1 MKASASKFHTMLRTA
16 GRSTALAVTL
26 TWLTGCAAHQP
37 LRFSPKNV
45 SRIQYNPRNCTQMP
59 DGKFL
64 CKDVVFTVAAV
75 NVAPPAR

>member
-1 MKASASKFHTMLRTA
+1 MKASASKSHSMLRTA
-16 GRSTALAVTL
+16 GLSTALAIAL

-45 SRIQYNPRNCTQMP
+45 SHIQYNPRNCTEMQ
-59 DGKFL
+59 DGRFL

-75 NVAPPAR
+75 DVAPPAK